1 MSLRILP
8 AVLAFVLLLAAC
20 GGSDDADAEEAMTEE
35 AMTEEA
41 TSEEAMS
48 DDMADDS
55 MSDDVAD
62 DSMSDEEMSD
72 EEMSDEEMSDDE
84 TSDDMADD
92 MSDDDMEEHMATS
105 FTVTITNTSDT
116 AALSTPLAP
125 GAYAVHSS
133 MDTLFAEGENDRG
146 EGLEQLAEDGDPS
159 TLVAS
164 LSGVST
170 VSVAGA
176 FTNPDEGA
184 EAGPAL
190 PGSTYSFT
198 FEAMPGDYLSLA
210 TMIVQSNDWFFA
222 PSSSGINLFD
232 GGEPIDGDVTDAV
245 GLWDAGTEADEVPGE
260 GANQAPRQSGPD
272 TGEDQD
278 GPVAAVPGYEG
289 SISVEIS
296 INS

>member
-1 MSLRILP
+1 MSLRVLP
-8 AVLAFVLLLAAC
+8 AVLAFVLPLAAC
-20 GGSDDADAEEAMTEE
+20 GGSDDADET
-35 AMTEEA
+35 MTEEA
-41 TSEEAMS
+41 TSEEEMS

-55 MSDDVAD
+55 MT
-62 DSMSDEEMSD
+62 DEEMSD
-72 EEMSDEEMSDDE
+72 EMTDEEMSDDE
-84 TSDDMADD
+84 MSDEEMTDEMTDD
-92 MSDDDMEEHMATS
+92 MSDDDMKEHMPTS

-164 LSGVST
+164 LSSVST
-170 VSVAGA
+170 VSAAGA

-184 EAGPAL
+184 EPGPAL
-190 PGSTYSFT
+190 PGSAYSFT

-210 TMIVQSNDWFFA
+210 TMFVQSNDWFFA
-222 PSSSGINLFD
+222 PASSGINLFE
-232 GGEPIDGDVTDAV
+232 GGEPIVGDVTDVV

-289 SISVEIS
+289 SIRVEIS
-296 INS
+296 ANG

>member
-55 MSDDVAD
+55 MSD
-62 DSMSDEEMSD
+62 EEMSD
-72 EEMSDEEMSDDE
+72 EMADEEMSDDE
-84 TSDDMADD
+84 MSDDMADEA

-133 MDTLFAEGENDRG
+133 MDTLFAEGENDRD

-159 TLVAS
+159 ALVAS

-210 TMIVQSNDWFFA
+210 TMFVQSNDWFFA